1 MADTY
6 RLRQQQRE
14 AEGTALVGDQ
24 TPPAINEGTARLV
37 SLDAYRG
44 FIMVMLAAS
53 GFGIARFA
61 ALPEDAPVWQ
71 EQNRPTWEAIA
82 FHFNHPEW
90 ESKFG
95 LMGVSFWDLIQ
106 PAFMFMV
113 GVAMP
118 FSYLRRE
125 KFGHSALRRFAH
137 AGWRALVLVLMGVF
151 LYSMSAKRTN
161 WIFTNVLAQIGL
173 GYLFAYLLLGRSRWV
188 QWTALIAI
196 LVGYWYFFWQYTPQN
211 EAAESVA
218 AAVPAESDTGE
229 PLPTVGEP
237 VQTDDAAPATFP
249 QWAKG
254 DNAAHAFDI
263 WFLNLLRDPPD
274 EELAAVGT
282 TRDAGDWAPELVRE
296 WLFANDEVFAG
307 NRGGYQTLNFVPS
320 IATMLLGILC
330 GQFLIRR
337 RTSWKEENW
346 QTVAILVGWGL
357 ASMVAALVA
366 DAYVCPIVKRI
377 WTPSWVLFSGAYVIW
392 MLAAFYIL
400 FDILPLRKLAFPLA
414 VVGMNSIAIYMMGQL
429 MRGWT
434 SEHVVDTHL
443 SGFLATLFGQQALAD
458 DMYGRLIAPAVTFLV
473 FWLVLYWMYRQKYF
487 VRV

>member
-14 AEGTALVGDQ
+14 AEGTALVSKTGAAG
-24 TPPAINEGTARLV
+24 PAPAGEGTARLV

-44 FIMVMLAAS
+44 FIMLMLAAS
-53 GFGIARFA
+53 GFGIVRFA
-61 ALPEDAPVWQ
+61 ALPEEAPVWQ
-71 EQNRPTWEAIA
+71 EQNRQTWQAIA
-82 FHFNHPEW
+82 FHFDHPEW

-125 KFGHSALRRFAH
+125 KSGHSSVRRFFH
-137 AGWRALVLVLMGVF
+137 AAWRALVLVLMGVF
-151 LYSMSAKRTN
+151 LYSMNQEQTN
-161 WIFTNVLAQIGL
+161 WVFTNVLAQIGL
-173 GYLFAYLLLGRSRWV
+173 GYLFAYLLLGRDRWV
-188 QWTALIAI
+188 QWAALAAI
-196 LVGYWYFFWQYTPQN
+196 LVGYWYFFWQHTPQSGDV
-211 EAAESVA
+211 EVVA
-218 AAVPAESDTGE
+218 SAPAESETAE
-229 PLPTVGEP
+229 PLETE
-237 VQTDDAAPATFP
+237 DAAPAPFP

-254 DNAAHAFDI
+254 DNAAHAFDL

-274 EELAAVGT
+274 DELAAVGAT
-282 TRDAGDWAPELVRE
+282 QDAGDWAPGMVRD

-337 RTSWKEENW
+337 RTSWKDQNW
-346 QTVAILVGWGL
+346 QTVGLLVAWGM

-366 DAYVCPIVKRI
+366 HEYACPIVKRI

-392 MLAAFYIL
+392 MLAGFYIL
-400 FDILPLRKLAFPLA
+400 FDILPLRKLAFPL
-414 VVGMNSIAIYMMGQL
+414 VVIGVNSIAIYMMGQL
-429 MRGWT
+429 MRNWT
-434 SEHVVDTHL
+434 SEHVVHTHL
-443 SGFLATLFGQQALAD
+443 SGFLATVFGPTALAD
-458 DMYGRLIAPAVTFLV
+458 DMYGRLIDPTATLAV
-473 FWLVLYWMYRQKYF
+473 FWLILYWMYRQKYF